1 MEAWH
6 PSSFG
11 EALAATAAFGL
22 IGIALLVVGYKAF
35 DKLTPGLHI
44 EKELSEKNNVA
55 VAIVIAAVIIGVSII
70 VARTVG

>member
-1 MEAWH
+1 MDAWH

-44 EKELSEKNNVA
+44 EKELAEKNNVA
-55 VAIVIAAVIIGVSII
+55 VAIVIAAIIIGVSII
-70 VARTVG
+70 VARSVG